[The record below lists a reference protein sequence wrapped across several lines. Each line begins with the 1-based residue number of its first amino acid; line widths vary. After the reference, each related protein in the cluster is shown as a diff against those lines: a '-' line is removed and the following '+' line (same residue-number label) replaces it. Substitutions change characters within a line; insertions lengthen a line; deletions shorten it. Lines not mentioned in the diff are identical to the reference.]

1 MAINQLQ
8 APINYMAMTPQ
19 VDLGG
24 SFAELGQVLA
34 QRQQRQQ
41 TQEAKQ
47 QFSNDLQAAQANG
60 GQQAWLNM
68 IGKYPQFREAFGD
81 VRKGLGEE
89 QVKNE
94 FSSGFDVST
103 ALENQKPEVAK
114 QKLQVLI
121 DANKNSGKPT
131 GIYQQ
136 AYDLI
141 DSGEITAAKAGINKA
156 LSILDPDRFEKT
168 VKSQT
173 TAAKAPSEI
182 NEAIA
187 KAKTAVETAANAP
200 ARAKAEADLAVAN
213 ADKAKVEANFAE
225 KLAQAG
231 LNKSNW
237 DIKNLQSTISDR
249 SQRLALDK
257 QTTAAT
263 VAEKFA
269 SINEKLG
276 TIPADTRKLINET
289 AVIASTSKQ
298 AADQMNDLAQ
308 RIEGLGGYGAASRLG
323 EFAKSTLGIEGY
335 DTALRQEYT
344 RLRNQAAIKSLPPG
358 PATDKDI
365 EMALRGFPKDTS
377 DSKNVAQFLRGMAKM
392 QNIDASINNAKTD
405 WLANNN
411 GTLTRAKNTFIAGDY
426 AAKPGETFND
436 FSQRIVTDVSKKAGP
451 KQQTSLVEQIPTPR
465 TPAPAQAQAIS
476 IEDQALAIIRGGK

>member
-1 MAINQLQ
+1 MQ
-8 APINYMAMTPQ
+8 PINYLQQVADPFAQSLQGYKIGAGMAEIEAKK
-19 VDLGG
+19 V
-24 SFAELGQVLA
+24 EA
-34 QRQQRQQ
+34 QRQQQQ
-41 TQEAKQ
+41 QQLSAQEQAKFFANANPTMKDAAKYASLLSPEQSKAFLPYMEGISKEKQ
-47 QFSNDLQAAQANG
+47 QGVLKST
-60 GQQAWLNM
+60 GQILSA
-68 IGKYPQFREAFGD
+68 
-81 VRKGLGEE
+81 
-89 QVKNE
+89 
-94 FSSGFDVST
+94 
-103 ALENQKPEVAK
+103 
-114 QKLQVLI
+114 LQVNPQTGIKLLQ
-121 DANKNSGKPT
+121 DRALAERNSGDEEEASLFDRYAEAAADPT
-131 GIYQQ
+131 KGGPG
-136 AYDLI
+136 AVF
-141 DSGEITAAKAGINKA
+141 KA
-156 LSILDPDRFEKT
+156 LTTHLAYLPGSKEMFEGIDKALG
-168 VKSQT
+168 
-173 TAAKAPSEI
+173 TARAEALAPSELKKAGE
-182 NEAIA
+182 EAK
-187 KAKTAVETAANAP
+187 KAVSEAEKSAVE
-200 ARAKAEADLAVAN
+200 AK
-213 ADKAKVEANFAE
+213 FAE
-225 KLAQAG
+225 QIAQAG
-231 LNKSNW
+231 LTKSNW
-237 DIKNLQSTISDR
+237 DIKNLQSQIGDR

-365 EMALRGFPKDTS
+365 EMALKGFPKDTS

-451 KQQTSLVEQIPTPR
+451 PKQTSLVEQIPTPR
-465 TPAPAQAQAIS
+465 TPAPAQAQAVS